1 MLNENTMSKGLL
13 EGVGVQAGYKDV
25 NNLPAGATAQP
36 RLFLLCLL
44 PEWEP
49 GCRGWGGCEECVV
62 SVSVIV

>member
-1 MLNENTMSKGLL
+1 MLNENTMSKWLL

-25 NNLPAGATAQP
+25 NNLPGGATAQP

-49 GCRGWGGCEECVV
+49 GLQGVGWV
-62 SVSVIV
+62 